1 MRIDSIMTLEIQ
13 LHFANGSVLPIEIDT
28 QSIWE
33 LRRLIAEDNR
43 LMEERVLLLRTDTV
57 LYDDDVLLPHDRI
70 QIQFLRPFTAKRPRM
85 MEH

>member
-1 MRIDSIMTLEIQ
+1 MSLEIQ
-13 LHFANGSVLPIEIDT
+13 LQFANGSILPIETET

-33 LRRLIAEDNR
+33 LRRLIAEDNH
-43 LMEERVLLLRTDTV
+43 LMEERVLLLRTDTI

-70 QIQFLRPFTAKRPRM
+70 QVQFLRPFTAKRPRI